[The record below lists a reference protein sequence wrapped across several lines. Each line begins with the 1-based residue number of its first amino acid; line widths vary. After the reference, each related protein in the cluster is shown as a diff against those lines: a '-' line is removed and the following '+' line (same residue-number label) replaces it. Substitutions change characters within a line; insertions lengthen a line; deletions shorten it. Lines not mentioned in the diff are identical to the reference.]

1 MKNIPTPTISKFKE
15 INVGKYT
22 TTQHFEIVKSTQ
34 DEPETEKIN
43 LARDRQFAKS
53 LPDYWLS
60 YRLNNR
66 WRRITGLFKV
76 DYTNYYK
83 GDKGYKVGE
92 KHLIIALLDADNRE
106 VTTYT
111 FTGYYSSD
119 PTRAIQLIETNN
131 L

>member
-1 MKNIPTPTISKFKE
+1 MKNIPVPTISKFKE
-15 INVGKYT
+15 INIGKYT
-22 TTQHFEIVKSTQ
+22 TTQHFEIVKPTQ

-53 LPDYWLS
+53 LPNYWLS

-76 DYTNYYK
+76 DNTNYYK

-92 KHLIIALLDADNRE
+92 KHLIIALLDADDRE

>member
-22 TTQHFEIVKSTQ
+22 TTQHFEIVKSTH

-76 DYTNYYK
+76 DDTNCYK

-106 VTTYT
+106 VTIYT
-111 FTGYYSSD
+111 FENYYTKNVD
-119 PTRAIQLIETNN
+119 EAIQLIKKGFN
-131 L
+131 

>member
-15 INVGKYT
+15 INVGKYS
-22 TTQHFEIVKSTQ
+22 TTQHFEIVKPTQ

-53 LPDYWLS
+53 LPNYWLS

-76 DYTNYYK
+76 DNTNYYK

-92 KHLIIALLDADNRE
+92 KHLIIALLDADDRE

>member
-34 DEPETEKIN
+34 DEPETGKIN

-76 DYTNYYK
+76 DDTNYYK

-92 KHLIIALLDADNRE
+92 KHLIIALLDADNLE
-106 VTTYT
+106 VTIYT
-111 FTGYYSSD
+111 FENYYTKNVD
-119 PTRAIQLIETNN
+119 EVIQLIKKGFN
-131 L
+131 